1 MSIIDKFV
9 GKNLKKDEKAFNKIR
24 VYEIVLSILFIIVGV
39 VIFMNKMI
47 SDNAVANVL
56 GILIILEAI
65 INIYS
70 AVMPNSNSLY
80 KSNLIFGILYI
91 IVAIFMFT
99 NIIKFI
105 NYLPIYYGVYIIING
120 LKTLLLS
127 VNLLRIK
134 DESFLVILV
143 MSLLII
149 AVGNLL
155 LFYPFGSF
163 SSLELVAVFSI
174 LIGIINA
181 SYSNLLKKRAKK
193 IISKVDSE

>member
-9 GKNLKKDEKAFNKIR
+9 GKNLRKGEKAFNKIR
-24 VYEIVLSILFIIVGV
+24 IYEIILSILFIIVGI
-39 VIFMNKMI
+39 VIFLNKMI
-47 SDNAVANVL
+47 SDKTVANIL
-56 GILIILEAI
+56 GILIVLEAI

-70 AVMPNSNSLY
+70 AIMPSSNPLY
-80 KSNLIFGILYI
+80 KPNLLFGILYI
-91 IVAIFMFT
+91 IVSVFMFT

-105 NYLPIYYGVYIIING
+105 NYLPIYYGAYIIING
-120 LKTLLLS
+120 LKALLLS
-127 VNLLRIK
+127 INLLRIRE
-134 DESFLVILV
+134 ESFLVILV
-143 MSLLII
+143 MSLLLV

-181 SYSNLLKKRAKK
+181 SYSNLLKKRVKK